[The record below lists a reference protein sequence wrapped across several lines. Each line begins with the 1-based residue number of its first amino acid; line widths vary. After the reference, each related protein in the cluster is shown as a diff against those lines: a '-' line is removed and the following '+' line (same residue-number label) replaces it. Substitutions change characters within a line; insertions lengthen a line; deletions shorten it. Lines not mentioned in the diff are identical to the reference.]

1 MAIQAAGYELM
12 GAYFENELKEELT
25 TADRLTLFSLFTTC
39 KEWTAETW
47 EPRLKALRGMTGYGT
62 DIIGIEEAVLELL
75 KFWIQAS
82 FDGLLVL
89 EARAINVQEGISPP
103 SQSSSL
109 ASERNER
116 NDRERCITLCAEFIS
131 KVLEKSE
138 NVARI
143 PDEELDA
150 VIAFYGTLVDRAV
163 QLPRTK
169 GYDPASEDPEDL
181 FPVPGP
187 MPSIP
192 TTSVR
197 STHKRTTS
205 TSTIASVA
213 TFPPAIGLAHLK
225 HPAEIA
231 IHLYLTHLSSQ
242 SKMLSPRHLQD
253 VIPTLFRA
261 TAFCATPL
269 SRLSVVA
276 RNNPPSTGRSQS
288 QASTSSAS
296 PNWKRDAE
304 ERITTFLG
312 QLFTGP
318 YAALTKLI
326 QKVWVG
332 PPETTPDISAP
343 PPLFLTE
350 LPPLSHSADFF
361 STPHE
366 IQLSPQALL
375 PRHQTQGQQILP
387 GPATERKSSVTN
399 SPIPTQPATPV
410 PSVLSLPPPHVPLSM
425 PTSPMAGLV
434 SPVLPSVSVHIH
446 SPLPHPSS
454 STQHAQST
462 ASASVPGPSSS
473 AFSPSQGQ
481 AGYSQPL
488 HPTSSTLF
496 KIHTSLGAHRALRT
510 ALRRSLISRL
520 ARTYISREASL
531 SYTMGGLPA
540 RMDLELEVMER
551 AWPSISGPGG
561 VGGVPLGDAA
571 GFLKEAGGPARS
583 HEWDIVRIGLNLRW
597 AARCWIDWEVG
608 MEKGGRGNGKGSKKA
623 AKAKDDREERQR
635 LKEATERVLEEIAG
649 VLKDLLQEV
658 DERGDDDYTH
668 DYEYA
673 GGASAGYTGAN
684 PSGVAGSQLEED
696 ESVAIGET
704 LFQLA
709 GWFRGLRWVVL
720 SYC

>member
-1 MAIQAAGYELM
+1 M

-39 KEWTAETW
+39 KEWAAETW

-62 DIIGIEEAVLELL
+62 DILGIEEAVLELL

-109 ASERNER
+109 ANERNER
-116 NDRERCITLCAEFIS
+116 NDRERCIILCAECIS
-131 KVLEKSE
+131 KILEKPE

-143 PDEELDA
+143 SDEELDA
-150 VIAFYGTLVDRAV
+150 VIAFYGTMVDRAV

-169 GYDPASEDPEDL
+169 GYDPASEDPDDL
-181 FPVPGP
+181 SPVPAS

-192 TTSVR
+192 TTSIR
-197 STHKRTTS
+197 STQTHKRTTS
-205 TSTIASVA
+205 TSTIASVS
-213 TFPPAIGLAHLK
+213 TLPPGIGLAHLK

-231 IHLYLTHLSSQ
+231 IHLYLTHLTSQ
-242 SKMLSPRHLQD
+242 TKMLSPRHLQD

-276 RNNPPSTGRSQS
+276 RHNPPFTGRSQS
-288 QASTSSAS
+288 QAS

-350 LPPLSHSADFF
+350 LSPPSHSADLF

-366 IQLSPQALL
+366 LQLSPQALL
-375 PRHQTQGQQILP
+375 PRQHTQGQQILP
-387 GPATERKSSVTN
+387 GLVAERKSSVTN

-410 PSVLSLPPPHVPLSM
+410 PSVLSLPPPHVPLSL
-425 PTSPMAGLV
+425 PTSPIAGLV
-434 SPVLPSVSVHIH
+434 SPVLPSI
-446 SPLPHPSS
+446 
-454 STQHAQST
+454 
-462 ASASVPGPSSS
+462 ASASVPGP
-473 AFSPSQGQ
+473 AFSASQGQ

-496 KIHTSLGAHRALRT
+496 KIHTCLGAHRALRI
-510 ALRRSLISRL
+510 ALRRSLMSRL
-520 ARTYISREASL
+520 ARTYISRETNM

-540 RMDLELEVMER
+540 RVDIELEAMER
-551 AWPSISGPGG
+551 AWPSVSGPGG
-561 VGGVPLGDAA
+561 VSGAPLGDAV
-571 GFLKEAGGPARS
+571 GFLKEAGPARG

-608 MEKGGRGNGKGSKKA
+608 MEKGKGKGSRKA
-623 AKAKDDREERQR
+623 VKANYDREERQR

-673 GGASAGYTGAN
+673 GAGAGYAGAN

-709 GWFRGLRWVVL
+709 GWFRGLRCAVL
-720 SYC
+720 FYR